1 MKVRLLLA
9 AVTLLGLAS
18 VAQAVEI
25 DLKYKMAREYVRQ
38 ESLSVTVKVNSQ
50 KDEFDV
56 KADKFKKPLK
66 SDMGSAFRQ
75 EAILVVGEGI
85 GKKGTTGGQYR
96 LTAIR
101 AAEVVAQRALAEMLK
116 GVSIVG
122 ETVVR
127 DAELE
132 SDLIKSSVNTFVKG
146 FQPVLKEF
154 NEQEGTALVI
164 LKVGVNGPSGF
175 GAVMYD
181 KILNEPKVKQQLD
194 KPAYVPP
201 AELPSPVP
209 VAMPYDGLIIDATA
223 YAFRPALINRIFNPK
238 GEVLYDPA
246 KISQKVLVEQGCG
259 EYTNSVDKARAAL
272 GKRGVKNPL
281 IVHASGTVSPSDL
294 QVNNDTALQIFSANQ
309 ASGFMAD
316 ARVAFVLK

>member
-1 MKVRLLLA
+1 MKLRLLLA
-9 AVTLLGLAS
+9 AVTVMGLATA
-18 VAQAVEI
+18 AQAVEI

-38 ESLSVTVKVNSQ
+38 ESLSVTVKVKSN
-50 KDEFDV
+50 DYD
-56 KADKFKKPLK
+56 ARTDKFKKPLK
-66 SDMGSAFRQ
+66 ADMGSAYRQ
-75 EAILVVGEGI
+75 EAIMVVGEGV

-132 SDLIKSSVNTFVKG
+132 SDQIKSSVNAFVKG

-154 NEQEGTALVI
+154 NEQDQTAIVI
-164 LKVGVNGPSGF
+164 LKVGVNGPAGF
-175 GAVMYD
+175 GALMYD
-181 KILNEPKVKQQLD
+181 KILNEPKIKQQLD

-201 AELPSPVP
+201 ADLPVAAP

-223 YAFRPALINRIFNPK
+223 YTFRPALINRIFNPK

-259 EYTNSVDKARAAL
+259 EYTNSIDKARAAL

-281 IVHASGTVSPSDL
+281 IVRASGTVSASDL
-294 QVNNDTALQIFSANQ
+294 QVNNDVALQIFNANQ
-309 ASGFMAD
+309 GNGFMAD